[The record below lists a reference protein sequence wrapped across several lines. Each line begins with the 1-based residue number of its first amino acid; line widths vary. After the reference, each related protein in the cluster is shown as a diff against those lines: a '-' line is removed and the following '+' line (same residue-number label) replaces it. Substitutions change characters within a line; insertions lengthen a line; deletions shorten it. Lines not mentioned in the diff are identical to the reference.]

1 MASSVTSRGSSRGG
15 EDAVAEARCR
25 AARDKLRVVREAME
39 AHATHL
45 QALDAYEVEKAAY
58 LARRAPLD
66 ATEEARRARSEAASA
81 LAAAEQGEKSTGAQ
95 AAALDEENVAA
106 SRAYEDA
113 VAALERAMARRA
125 RAALEG
131 DDGGTT
137 AREWTPEDGAEAA
150 ARVLETCGAHYTA
163 WAFRMR
169 CVEDAVDAREAEAG
183 TATLRDEL
191 AFAEAQTTK
200 NPKNYQVWNHAR
212 MVLERAD
219 AAGAFE
225 GLRDGAFAHANAAL
239 MLDGKNIH
247 AWSHRAWLV
256 ERCDAWEEEMAFT
269 EEMLAEDWMNNS
281 AWNARFQ
288 CVTVC
293 LERGDVGVLE
303 REAAFATTAPRVD
316 DDNESAWNYLRGL
329 CAIAE
334 RDGSAIPRDVA
345 NRVVALAIDAARTAA
360 APAPSRVPS
369 RHAALLLA
377 DRVAA
382 EAVRDADIGRAAS
395 AESMFRNLATLDPL
409 RGNYYRTRI
418 DRLRAALA

>member
-1 MASSVTSRGSSRGG
+1 MRSRCTGVERPELLSERSFSMSSIAARARARRGG
-15 EDAVAEARCR
+15 ARGDGVADCGRARR
-25 AARDKLRVVREAME
+25 MRRDGDGDGARDVARP
-39 AHATHL
+39 
-45 QALDAYEVEKAAY
+45 AYE
-58 LARRAPLD
+58 D
-66 ATEEARRARSEAASA
+66 
-81 LAAAEQGEKSTGAQ
+81 
-95 AAALDEENVAA
+95 
-106 SRAYEDA
+106 AYEDA

-293 LERGDVGVLE
+293 VERGDVGVLE

>member
-1 MASSVTSRGSSRGG
+1 
-15 EDAVAEARCR
+15 
-25 AARDKLRVVREAME
+25 
-39 AHATHL
+39 
-45 QALDAYEVEKAAY
+45 
-58 LARRAPLD
+58 
-66 ATEEARRARSEAASA
+66 
-81 LAAAEQGEKSTGAQ
+81 
-95 AAALDEENVAA
+95 
-106 SRAYEDA
+106 
-113 VAALERAMARRA
+113 
-125 RAALEG
+125 
-131 DDGGTT
+131 
-137 AREWTPEDGAEAA
+137 
-150 ARVLETCGAHYTA
+150 
-163 WAFRMR
+163 
-169 CVEDAVDAREAEAG
+169 
-183 TATLRDEL
+183 
-191 AFAEAQTTK
+191 
-200 NPKNYQVWNHAR
+200 
-212 MVLERAD
+212 
-219 AAGAFE
+219 
-225 GLRDGAFAHANAAL
+225 
-239 MLDGKNIH
+239 
-247 AWSHRAWLV
+247 
-256 ERCDAWEEEMAFT
+256 MAFT